1 MTKKLAQKTVDAGCV
16 AAQARFNAM
25 SIEDAKKQ
33 ITYDMQGFLASMVE
47 RKEWTLPRGLYK
59 LTELIDII
67 AKENGI

>member
-1 MTKKLAQKTVDAGCV
+1 MAKLEQKTVNAGCV

-25 SIEDAKKQ
+25 SIKEAKEQ
-33 ITYDMQGFLASMVE
+33 ISYDMQGFLASMVE
-47 RKEWTLPRGLYK
+47 RKEWTLPQGLYK